1 MVAERRLHHCGMHV
15 MLNSAISLCNSTS
28 AARYIEQM
36 CQQSNTL
43 KFKMVRL
50 TIRFLVLD
58 MYMGSLKAKSLER
71 TQRCM
76 HFYGVESD
84 ERWHATRIAQTTGAM
99 LQDLLAKP
107 LENVQSHG
115 VQISAMGSRL
125 LFSSLSCMPQESML
139 PCVVSYNSYKL
150 QRTAPR
156 RGNAATTVATIYL
169 GAISSTWKLP
179 WAWSNAIPM

>member
-1 MVAERRLHHCGMHV
+1 
-15 MLNSAISLCNSTS
+15 
-28 AARYIEQM
+28 
-36 CQQSNTL
+36 
-43 KFKMVRL
+43 MVRL

-115 VQISAMGSRL
+115 VQIFAMGSRFL
-125 LFSSLSCMPQESML
+125 PQK
-139 PCVVSYNSYKL
+139 YHDL
-150 QRTAPR
+150 QPDACRQACS
-156 RGNAATTVATIYL
+156 VEIDKVL
-169 GAISSTWKLP
+169 
-179 WAWSNAIPM
+179 